1 LDAWIGGSLKI
12 DIDKLTEEQLVD
24 LNHRIVARLK
34 FLREARS
41 HSAMLEFRIG
51 DRVSFNPEGRAQLVG
66 IVTKYNRKT
75 VTVITEGGEH
85 WNVSPMLL
93 RRAVAA
99 VSQSASPNVV
109 PIKRE

>member
-1 LDAWIGGSLKI
+1 MKI
-12 DIDKLTEEQLVD
+12 DLDKLTEAQLVD

-51 DRVSFNPEGRAQLVG
+51 DRVTFKPDGRPPLVG
-66 IVTKYNRKT
+66 VLTKYNRKT
-75 VTVITEGGEH
+75 VTVITGDGER
-85 WNVSPMLL
+85 WNVAPSFL
-93 RRAVAA
+93 RKADFKP
-99 VSQSASPNVV
+99 SQRSAPNVV

>member
-1 LDAWIGGSLKI
+1 MKI
-12 DIDKLTEEQLVD
+12 DLDKLTEAQLVD

-51 DRVSFNPEGRAQLVG
+51 DRVTFKPEGSLPLVG
-66 IVTKYNRKT
+66 VLTKYNRKT
-75 VTVITEGGEH
+75 VTVITGDGEH
-85 WNVSPMLL
+85 WNVSPMFL
-93 RRAVAA
+93 RKADV
-99 VSQSASPNVV
+99 QSTQSSAPNVV